1 MTLKIV
7 IALDYNCSVFSC
19 EIAWTFL
26 CLYISKHSAYLV
38 SQRAFC
44 FQRSVLPIHG
54 DRGTHAQAHH
64 LSSFTQDLHLLGVCS
79 LSDQGSLLFPYRGN
93 LAITNNYVQ

>member
-26 CLYISKHSAYLV
+26 CLYISKYSPYLL
-38 SQRAFC
+38 SQTAFC
-44 FQRSVLPIHG
+44 FHCSVLAIHG
-54 DRGTHAQAHH
+54 DGGMYAHAHC
-64 LSSFTQDLHLLGVCS
+64 LSALSQRIYVCFFLGFVLLQTKAPCSFHTKEILQ
-79 LSDQGSLLFPYRGN
+79 
-93 LAITNNYVQ
+93 

>member
-26 CLYISKHSAYLV
+26 CLYISKYSPHLL
-38 SQRAFC
+38 SQTAFC
-44 FQRSVLPIHG
+44 FQRSVLIIHG
-54 DRGTHAQAHH
+54 GRGMHTHAHC
-64 LSSFTQDLHLLGVCS
+64 LSALSQRIYICCFLGFVLFQTKALCS
-79 LSDQGSLLFPYRGN
+79 CHTAETLK
-93 LAITNNYVQ
+93 